1 MHTATGNV
9 CSCYNGRVKPEVIQQ
24 LIELNRQFYQTFA
37 LQFSA
42 TRQRLQP
49 GVQQVL
55 QSIDPQSEVLDL
67 GCGNGELA
75 YWLSRQGHTGGYLGL
90 DFSPELLALARQKNS
105 HEHARFLQRDL
116 TKSGWREHLPGGP
129 FDLVLAFAA
138 LHHLPSHQLHTQVL
152 SAVREQLTPAGK
164 FIHSEWQF
172 LNSERLRA
180 RIQPWEAANL
190 HENDVEPGDYLLDWR
205 HGGQGLRYLHHFS
218 QEELARLAEETGFE
232 IVDSFY
238 KDGQGGQLGLYQ
250 TWRVKSTEK
259 RNPLT

>member
-1 MHTATGNV
+1 ME
-9 CSCYNGRVKPEVIQQ
+9 PEVINR

-55 QSIDPQSEVLDL
+55 QDIRPESNILDL

-75 YWLSRQGHTGGYLGL
+75 DWLYRHGHRGFYIGL
-90 DFSPELLALARQKNS
+90 DFSCELLDLASKKNDRS
-105 HEHARFLQRDL
+105 ETLFYKRDL
-116 TKSGWREHLPGGP
+116 TEPGWEADLPHRQY
-129 FDLVLAFAA
+129 DYILAFAV
-138 LHHLPSHQLHTQVL
+138 LHHLPSRRLHRQVL
-152 SAVREQLTPAGK
+152 ITVRQLLAPGGR

-180 RIQPWEAANL
+180 RIQPWEAVNL
-190 HENDVEPGDYLLDWR
+190 DENRVEAGDYLLDWR
-205 HGGQGLRYLHHFS
+205 HGGHGLRYLHHFN
-218 QEELARLAEETGFE
+218 QTELAELADETGFQITE
-232 IVDSFY
+232 SFF

-259 RNPLT
+259 WTD